1 MLLPYANISRTLNRA
16 AFTLIEIICVIMI
29 LSAIVSISYPS
40 MIDFYHRRKISSS
53 AIEAASELATAR
65 SLSISRADNKTFGV
79 AFYKDG
85 IYRTFAFKYGI
96 KIDALNY
103 LNPEIS
109 STHGE
114 KQSLKPGV
122 TIKNFET
129 GAAEEMFL
137 VIFRAD
143 GVATPDA
150 INFPLPDEISTIILA
165 SDASTGEVKI
175 NISKTTGIT
184 TVE

>member
-1 MLLPYANISRTLNRA
+1 
-16 AFTLIEIICVIMI
+16 MI
-29 LSAIVSISYPS
+29 LSAIASISYPS
-40 MIDFYHRRKISSS
+40 MINFYHRRQVLSS
-53 AIEAASELATAR
+53 AMEAASELATAR

-85 IYRTFAFKYGI
+85 VYKTLAFKYGV

-109 STHGE
+109 SSYGQ
-114 KQSLKPGV
+114 KQSLRPGV
-122 TIKNFET
+122 NIKNFET

-137 VIFRAD
+137 IIFRAD

-165 SDASTGEVKI
+165 SDASAGETKI

-184 TVE
+184 SVE